1 MRYCHSILD
10 HRWIECNYLFFFH
23 LNPRV
28 TAVYLRKNAPIYVF
42 VILRK
47 LQRKTYPCFLYVCG
61 MLPITLPNTNTLF
74 ISSFSIGSQAA

>member
-10 HRWIECNYLFFFH
+10 HRWIDCNYLFFFH

-28 TAVYLRKNAPIYVF
+28 LVFIYENAPNYVF
-42 VILRK
+42 VILSK
-47 LQRKTYPCFLYVCG
+47 LQRKIYPCFLYVCG
-61 MLPITLPNTNTLF
+61 MLPITLPNTNTRF